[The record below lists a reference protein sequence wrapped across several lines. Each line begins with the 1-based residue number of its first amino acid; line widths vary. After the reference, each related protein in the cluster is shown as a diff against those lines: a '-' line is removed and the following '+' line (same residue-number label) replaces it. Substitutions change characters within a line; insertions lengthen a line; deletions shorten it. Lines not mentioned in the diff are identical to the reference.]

1 MTKKLIYSDVNPLQ
15 DLGLDYYLRED
26 NLLYVVPY
34 YEMEDTINE
43 KVLRNDVSK
52 GIEVKDIVS
61 IDHLFRELYFKV
73 DGSYQILRDSELK
86 YILEEVLVEEDYI
99 YFDQNSTK
107 YLLDFINN
115 LDAEMI
121 DLSEYKVEDF
131 VLREIIEIY
140 HLFKEKLQKKG
151 FISKWQAYQLLLAR
165 LTVEDFSYLYP
176 EIKRIFLDRFYVIR
190 RVELELILKVAD
202 YMEDFVVLIDYHQE
216 KKKLFANL
224 DNVVDRLKA
233 EGFLLDN
240 KINQDN
246 QLLADIFSNQIK
258 EKKYN
263 WKEHMENKLKI
274 VESKN
279 RIDEL
284 NFVAKEIRE
293 LAREGVALDRIG
305 VSFSSPEDY
314 LPDLPRVFNDYHLPY
329 TNGISL
335 PLLSSPLAKSV
346 LSLLEILDGNF
357 DNDELLAVV
366 DNSFIDFGLARS
378 FIDELELI
386 LKRLR
391 FEVKGWTLINK
402 MQAESEKLEQGEIKE
417 ILKLFR
423 KLLEWDLKEKANFSK
438 FVQKLSELLTSLNF
452 GVEVD
457 LAEEDDLLAACKGI
471 EGVIESLNK
480 VFTAEQ
486 KELRAWIKLLKVAIL
501 EGKYKLGAKQ
511 GIKVTGNLELRAGD
525 FDYIFLIGM
534 SHSQYPTLSQ
544 NPLQRYLDLL
554 DIHLEDKQVKER
566 YTLFNNILSAKKE
579 VVITYS
585 PAQDEENSLLT
596 SYLQELFRVVD
607 SQELLIKAETGNKV
621 FYSIKEAQKTIG
633 NRLDQEDKVKLA
645 KEYQWFENLKNSFE
659 LNKKRNSEEF
669 SNYRGL
675 LKDEDN
681 LKWLEDKFD
690 KDFNYSA
697 HLLESYGSCSFAFL
711 FDYLFKLGE
720 VEYDEELHPIE
731 RGSILHKI
739 VEKFYDDLGERVNDD
754 NYKKAQETLLK
765 VAHEVISSYPLF
777 KDNFYWQTEG
787 HRYLQNQELGPVFE
801 EFLTAEKKAKLGR
814 TKIDDFNFERAEW
827 KFEDLELIK
836 NYKFTGRVDRIDHSE
851 DKDVYGVIDY
861 KSGKVSNKTLTT
873 NPIQIPL
880 YILAVEKHFGKE
892 VAFGSYYGLKPDDQ
906 IGYKNVIKSGV
917 MQKSNQDK
925 KNEEFRLKL
934 EETKELIKACIQG
947 IKGGNYSVRDQQS
960 TCSYCQSQMI
970 CRREEF

>member
-1 MTKKLIYSDVNPLQ
+1 MKKLIYSDINPLQ
-15 DLGLDYYLRED
+15 DLGLDYYLKED

-131 VLREIIEIY
+131 VLREIIEIC
-140 HLFKEKLQKKG
+140 HLFKEKLKKKG

-202 YMEDFVVLIDYHQE
+202 YMEDFVVLIDYYQE

-240 KINQDN
+240 KSNQDN
-246 QLLADIFSNQIK
+246 QLLVDIFSNQIK

-263 WKEHMENKLKI
+263 WKKHMGNRLKI

-314 LPDLPRVFNDYHLPY
+314 LADLPRVFDDYHLPY

-335 PLLSSPLAKSV
+335 PLISSPLSKAV

-366 DNSFIDFGLARS
+366 DNSFIDFGLAKS
-378 FIDELELI
+378 LTDELEMI

-391 FEVKGWTLINK
+391 FEVRGWNLVSK
-402 MQAESEKLEQGEIKE
+402 MEVESEKVEQEEIKD

-423 KLLEWDLKEKANFSK
+423 DCLEWDLKEKISLRQFIEEISGL
-438 FVQKLSELLTSLNF
+438 LSSLNF
-452 GVEVD
+452 GVKAG
-457 LAEEDDLLAACKGI
+457 LEEDDDLLAAWKGI
-471 EGVIESLNK
+471 QGAIEILNK
-480 VFTAEQ
+480 VFVTEQ
-486 KELRAWIKLLKVAIL
+486 KKLGEWIDLLKAAIL
-501 EGKYKLGAKQ
+501 EGKYKLATKQ

-534 SHSQYPTLSQ
+534 SHSQYPALIQ

-554 DIHLEDKQVKER
+554 EVDLEDKQVKER
-566 YTLFNNILSAKKE
+566 YTLFNNILAANQE

-585 PAQDEENSLLT
+585 PAQDEENPLLT

-607 SQELLIKAETGNKV
+607 SQELLIKAEIGNEV
-621 FYSIKEAQKTIG
+621 FYSIKEAQKIIG
-633 NRLDQEDKVKLA
+633 NRLNKEDKVELA

-690 KDFNYSA
+690 KDYNYSA
-697 HLLESYGSCSFAFL
+697 YLLESYGSCPFAFL
-711 FDYLFKLGE
+711 FDYIFKLGE
-720 VEYDEELHPIE
+720 VEYEEELHPIE
-731 RGSILHKI
+731 RGAILHEI
-739 VEKFYDDLGERVNDD
+739 VEKFYDNLGERVNQD
-754 NYKKAQETLLK
+754 NYKKAQEELLK
-765 VAHEVISSYPLF
+765 VAEEVISSYPLF
-777 KDNFYWQTEG
+777 KDNFYWQAEG
-787 HRYLQNQELGPVFE
+787 HRYLQGQDLGPVFE
-801 EFLTAEKKAKLGR
+801 EFLAAEQKAKLGR
-814 TKIDDFNFERAEW
+814 IKIDDFSFERVEW
-827 KFEDLELIK
+827 KFEDLELIED
-836 NYKFTGRVDRIDHSE
+836 YKFTGRVDRIDHSKE
-851 DKDVYGVIDY
+851 KDAYAVIDY

-892 VAFGSYYGLKPDDQ
+892 VAFGSYYGLRSDDQ
-906 IGYKNVIKSGV
+906 IGYKSVIHSGV
-917 MQKSNQDK
+917 MQKSNQEK
-925 KNEEFRLKL
+925 RNEKFRVKL
-934 EETKELIKACIQG
+934 EETKEVIKACIKG
-947 IKGGNYSVRDQQS
+947 IKGGNYSIGDQQS
-960 TCSYCQSQMI
+960 ACNYCQSQMI